1 MADKNPRIFLRKPS
15 WLKIKL
21 PLGENFLKV
30 KEIVEKE
37 GLHTICSSGKCPN
50 MGECWA
56 AGTATFM
63 ILGDICTRSCKFCAT
78 KSGKPLPAE
87 PDEPLRIARS
97 IKAMN
102 LKHVVI
108 TSVDRDDLVDGGA
121 AIWAETI
128 RMIRKIC
135 SSTTIETLIPD
146 FGGNRENLLMVIN
159 EKPEII
165 SHNLE
170 TIRRLTPQVRS
181 AAMYSRSLQVL
192 KQIADNSITAKSGI
206 MVGLGETEPEVLQ
219 VMDDLRK
226 INCNIFTIGQYLQ
239 PTRDHLPVVEY
250 ITPAQFEKYRL
261 IGLEKGFTHI
271 ESKPLVRSSY
281 HAEKHV

>member
-1 MADKNPRIFLRKPS
+1 MGDKHPGNFLRKPD

-21 PLGENFLKV
+21 PLGENYRKV

-37 GLHTICSSGKCPN
+37 GLHTICTSGKCPN
-50 MGECWA
+50 MSECWA

-78 KSGKPLPAE
+78 KNGKPLPVQV
-87 PDEPLRIARS
+87 DEPLRIAKS
-97 IKAMN
+97 LKSMN

-108 TSVDRDDLVDGGA
+108 TSVDRDDLADGGA
-121 AIWAETI
+121 SVWAETI

-135 SSTTIETLIPD
+135 PSTTIETLIPD
-146 FGGNRENLLMVIN
+146 FGGSHESLQTVIH

-170 TIRRLTPQVRS
+170 TVQRLTPKVRS
-181 AAMYSRSLQVL
+181 AAKYDRSLEVL
-192 KQIADNSITAKSGI
+192 QQIAANGLIAKSGI

-219 VMDDLRK
+219 TMDDLRK
-226 INCNIFTIGQYLQ
+226 INCSIFTIGQYLQ
-239 PTRDHLPVVEY
+239 PTKEHLPVVEY
-250 ITPAQFEKYRL
+250 VTPDQFERYRL
-261 IGLEKGFTHI
+261 MGIEKGFTHV

-281 HAEKHV
+281 HAEKHI